1 MHFRV
6 RLIRVQIIQGPGPRS
21 ESRVQIQVLQVPER
35 QSNDSE
41 GQKREEKDQ
50 FQVDDN
56 YFITFLSMQ
65 C

>member
-1 MHFRV
+1 MYFRV
-6 RLIRVQIIQGPGPRS
+6 RFITVQI
-21 ESRVQIQVLQVPER
+21 LQVPEK

-50 FQVDDN
+50 LQVDDN